1 MIRRHLIL
9 AALALAVAPARAQ
22 DQPALDDLLGSR
34 PLVVFADTPDDA
46 RFVQQMRWLDADPD
60 ELDDRGVV
68 VLVDTDPAANGPLRQ
83 RLRPRGFGLVLID
96 VDGQVARRQPLAT
109 TVRELTNLI
118 DRTPSRRR
126 ETGSHRP

>member
-1 MIRRHLIL
+1 
-9 AALALAVAPARAQ
+9 
-22 DQPALDDLLGSR
+22 
-34 PLVVFADTPDDA
+34 
-46 RFVQQMRWLDADPD
+46 MRWLDADPD
-60 ELDDRGVV
+60 ELADRRVV

-96 VDGQVARRQPLAT
+96 VDGQVAQRQPLAT

-126 ETGSHRP
+126 ETGSLRP